1 MQEKKCQNCLCYKK
15 DDGYCQVNIIIHDK
29 KFKMPV
35 FESDNCHFLDIGV
48 DINQVRLWEE
58 STDDGKCIK
67 IEYPDDFFGSGNKTQ
82 SEQKR

>member
-1 MQEKKCQNCLCYKK
+1 MS
-15 DDGYCQVNIIIHDK
+15 G
-29 KFKMPV
+29 

-67 IEYPDDFFGSGNKTQ
+67 IEYPDDFFGSGNKTP